1 MPSSYLFGLKLFIS
15 IKGSHERISMEF
27 RVWLFNLSAKQY
39 FLDRRKQL
47 TVFGKK
53 IGNFTKAVFL
63 LLGSFLF
70 SFLSFFLLLLPFF
83 LKKNQ
88 CYCLAIFYLQSFV
101 VKLFRLDENS
111 YFYYL
116 SFEFFPLHGMG
127 RLQVFSV
134 G

>member
-1 MPSSYLFGLKLFIS
+1 VPSSYLFELKLFIS

-53 IGNFTKAVFL
+53 KETSLRLSSSCLEVFF
-63 LLGSFLF
+63 FLF
-70 SFLSFFLLLLPFF
+70 FLFFFFFFLFF

-116 SFEFFPLHGMG
+116 FLFF
-127 RLQVFSV
+127 
-134 G
+134 